1 MCLYVSCKIFR
12 CELHSYCGTLSQK
25 SNAWHFAYKANI
37 GTNVHYEIK
46 KETAQK
52 VCAALG

>member
-12 CELHSYCGTLSQK
+12 CELHIYCGTLSQK
-25 SNAWHFAYKANI
+25 SNTWHFAYKANI
-37 GTNVHYEIK
+37 ETDVHYEIK